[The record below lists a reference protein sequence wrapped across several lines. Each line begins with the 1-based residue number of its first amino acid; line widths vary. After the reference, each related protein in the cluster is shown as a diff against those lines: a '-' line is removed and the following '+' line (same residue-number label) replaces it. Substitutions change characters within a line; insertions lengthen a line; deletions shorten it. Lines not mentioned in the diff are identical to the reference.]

1 MDSRIPVIMD
11 VDTGIDDAFALLLA
25 ARHPRLNLLGVTCV
39 DGNAPLADVVRNT
52 IRVLDAAQ
60 RHDVPVIAGAH
71 QPLVALPHYAFD
83 VHGHDGFGG
92 IDWPEPSRE
101 AQGSDAPSWLRDTI
115 ASSPSP
121 VTLITLAPLT
131 NIAQLLQRHPE
142 ATGNLERIVVMG
154 GSAGPGNVTAL
165 AEFNVHHDPH
175 AAAIVFACD
184 VPITMYGLDVFND
197 VVIDH
202 ADVKRMAE
210 SPSQPAQLAA
220 HLATFFAEVL
230 GYPLCIGDAG
240 AVCAVI
246 DPEALSTTPLVTTVV
261 TDQGLRRGHSLG
273 WSDRGCGVGHQR
285 VSLQRTVAQRSYE
298 LNAPARRR
306 SASARTASCLQNA
319 HRTYGAPTSGW
330 SQRA

>member
-1 MDSRIPVIMD
+1 VDQRIPVILD

-25 ARHPRLNLLGVTCV
+25 ATHPRLNLLGVTCV

-60 RHDVPVIAGAH
+60 RHDVPVVAGAH
-71 QPLVALPHYAFD
+71 QPLVAPPHYAFD

-92 IDWPEPSRE
+92 IEWPEPSR
-101 AQGSDAPSWLRDTI
+101 AASGSDAVSWLRDTI
-115 ASSPSP
+115 LACESP

-131 NIAQLLQRHPE
+131 TVAQLLQRHPDV
-142 ATGNLERIVVMG
+142 AANLKRIVVMG

-197 VVIDH
+197 VVIDQ
-202 ADVKRMAE
+202 ADVKRLAE
-210 SPSQPAQLAA
+210 SSSQRAQLASR
-220 HLATFFAEVL
+220 LATFFADVL

-261 TDQGLRRGHSLG
+261 TDEGPAYGMTAVDRRPVVYDGALPLAGRVVDVALDINASRYSELWLNSLM
-273 WSDRGCGVGHQR
+273 S
-285 VSLQRTVAQRSYE
+285 
-298 LNAPARRR
+298 
-306 SASARTASCLQNA
+306 
-319 HRTYGAPTSGW
+319 
-330 SQRA
+330 

>member
-246 DPEALSTTPLVTTVV
+246 DPEALSTTPLVATVV
-261 TDQGLRRGHSLG
+261 TDQGPAYGMTAVDRRPVVYDGAIPLAG
-273 WSDRGCGVGHQR
+273 RIVD
-285 VSLQRTVAQRSYE
+285 VALDINASRYSE
-298 LNAPARRR
+298 LWLNALM
-306 SASARTASCLQNA
+306 S
-319 HRTYGAPTSGW
+319 
-330 SQRA
+330 

>member
-142 ATGNLERIVVMG
+142 A
-154 GSAGPGNVTAL
+154 
-165 AEFNVHHDPH
+165 
-175 AAAIVFACD
+175 
-184 VPITMYGLDVFND
+184 
-197 VVIDH
+197 
-202 ADVKRMAE
+202 
-210 SPSQPAQLAA
+210 
-220 HLATFFAEVL
+220 
-230 GYPLCIGDAG
+230 
-240 AVCAVI
+240 
-246 DPEALSTTPLVTTVV
+246 LSTTPLVTTVV
-261 TDQGLRRGHSLG
+261 TDQGPAYGMTAVDRRPVVYDGAIPLAG
-273 WSDRGCGVGHQR
+273 RIVD
-285 VSLQRTVAQRSYE
+285 VALDINASRYSE
-298 LNAPARRR
+298 LWLNALM
-306 SASARTASCLQNA
+306 S
-319 HRTYGAPTSGW
+319 
-330 SQRA
+330 